1 MLLTVLFWHTAFIT
15 LVEFVLDIIKSQKN
29 FESQKNLKE
38 QDQKI
43 GVGIGTTLRFV
54 AVSLFLYLV
63 YQSGII

>member
-1 MLLTVLFWHTAFIT
+1 MLLTVLFWYVAFIT
-15 LVEFVLDIIKSQKN
+15 LVGFVSDIIKSQKN
-29 FESQKNLKE
+29 LKE
-38 QDQKI
+38 QGQKI

>member
-1 MLLTVLFWHTAFIT
+1 MLLTVLFWYVSFIT
-15 LVEFVLDIIKSQKN
+15 LVGLVSDIIKSQKN

-38 QDQKI
+38 QGQKI
-43 GVGIGTTLRFV
+43 GAVIGTVLRFV